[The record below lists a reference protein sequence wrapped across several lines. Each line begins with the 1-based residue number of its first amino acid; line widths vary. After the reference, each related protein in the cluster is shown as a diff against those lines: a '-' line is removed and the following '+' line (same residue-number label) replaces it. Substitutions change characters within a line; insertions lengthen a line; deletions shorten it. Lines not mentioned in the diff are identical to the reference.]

1 MALSERQS
9 RQLKAMSKHVPEMLA
24 CSPPPDSAPMEK
36 KSMTFSS
43 GTVWQSSI
51 FDFDTI

>member
-9 RQLKAMSKHVPEMLA
+9 RQLKAMSNHVPEMLA

-36 KSMTFSS
+36 KIND
-43 GTVWQSSI
+43 I
-51 FDFDTI
+51 FLRNGMAKLNF